1 MTTPTA
7 PSSQPVAIVTGG
19 ASGIGRAMSEH
30 LAGQGYRVAVMD
42 VQELKPPTGN
52 DDDDGSGSGGG
63 TITTYGGVDVA
74 SWDAQMA
81 VFQAVYARHG
91 RIDVVCANA
100 GISESGASSVLTTAD
115 AAATGEPV
123 KPELKTLDVNLTGT
137 IYTVKLAT
145 HYLAK
150 NTPNAETGSR
160 GAILCTA
167 SNAGLYPFPVA
178 PLYAASKG
186 GVVALV
192 RSMARPLE
200 REGIQ
205 INALAP
211 AVLETNIAPS
221 KDFFKK
227 MTVTPMTTLVRG
239 VAQLLGDTSITGA
252 VAEIHGDRVTLRPHL
267 DYVDEDSRRNLENF
281 WNLGYA

>member
-137 IYTVKLAT
+137 IYSKCSSLSACFRYCRAPCVSVCVCVCVCGCV
-145 HYLAK
+145 
-150 NTPNAETGSR
+150 GSR
-160 GAILCTA
+160 RGGA
-167 SNAGLYPFPVA
+167 
-178 PLYAASKG
+178 
-186 GVVALV
+186 
-192 RSMARPLE
+192 
-200 REGIQ
+200 
-205 INALAP
+205 
-211 AVLETNIAPS
+211 
-221 KDFFKK
+221 
-227 MTVTPMTTLVRG
+227 
-239 VAQLLGDTSITGA
+239 
-252 VAEIHGDRVTLRPHL
+252 
-267 DYVDEDSRRNLENF
+267 SR
-281 WNLGYA
+281 